1 MICKIKVGERN
12 VNCLFVAFKYNTGL
26 LLFTIS
32 FSSFINFWIFRYIIY
47 ETTSSVCQFC
57 RCHSFLSAIAQF
69 SRLCSFLTLFLYP
82 LLLFL
87 LYKCTNI
94 IQIQQTFAC
103 VSARSQIT
111 TDRNRKNGK
120 QAKCLILLSNESQL
134 EFLSLTFILYII
146 RT

>member
-12 VNCLFVAFKYNTGL
+12 VNCPSIAFKCNTRL
-26 LLFTIS
+26 FLFTIS
-32 FSSFINFWIFRYIIY
+32 FSLFINFWIFHYIMY

-57 RCHSFLSAIAQF
+57 RCHIFLSAIAQF
-69 SRLCSFLTLFLYP
+69 SRLCPFPTLSLYP

-87 LYKCTNI
+87 LYKCTDI
-94 IQIQQTFAC
+94 IRKQQMFAC

-120 QAKCLILLSNESQL
+120 QAKCLILLSNQSQL